1 MIATPRLRLR
11 PFGPADLPAFAAYR
25 ADPGVARHQS
35 WDAGYT
41 LAHAERFLAEQ
52 AGLALGTPGEWV
64 QVAIADRERDALLG
78 DCACLVLP
86 DQPRTAEVGVTLA
99 PASQGRG
106 IAAEALRALIGELF
120 AARGMHRVIAQADDR
135 NAAVQRLL
143 ERLGLR
149 LEARHVEADWFKGE
163 WTTLR
168 VYAVL
173 ARERGAG
180 TAG

>member
-1 MIATPRLRLR
+1 MIATPRLCLR
-11 PFGPADLPAFAAYR
+11 PFGPADAPAFAAYR
-25 ADPGVARHQS
+25 ADPDVARFQS
-35 WDAGYT
+35 WDAGYP
-41 LAHAERFLAEQ
+41 LADAERFVAEQ

-78 DCACLVLP
+78 DCACLVLR

-106 IAAEALRALIGELF
+106 IAAEALRGLIGELF
-120 AARGMHRVIAQADDR
+120 AAHGMHRVIAQADDR

-163 WTTLR
+163 WATLR

-173 ARERGAG
+173 AREWDAG
-180 TAG
+180 TSA

>member
-1 MIATPRLRLR
+1 MIETARLRLR

-25 ADPGVARHQS
+25 ADPEVARHQS

-41 LAHAERFLAEQ
+41 LADAERFLAEQ
-52 AGLALGTPGEWV
+52 TGGALGTPGAWV
-64 QVAIADRERDALLG
+64 QLAIAGREDDALLG
-78 DCACLVLP
+78 DCACFALP
-86 DQPRTAEVGVTLA
+86 DQPRTAEIGVTLA

-106 IAAEALRALIGELF
+106 IAAEALRALIGDLF
-120 AARGMHRVIAQADDR
+120 ATHGMHRVIAQADDR

-173 ARERGAG
+173 AREWE
-180 TAG
+180 

>member
-11 PFGPADLPAFAAYR
+11 PFGPPDLPAFAAYR

-41 LAHAERFLAEQ
+41 LA
-52 AGLALGTPGEWV
+52 
-64 QVAIADRERDALLG
+64 
-78 DCACLVLP
+78 
-86 DQPRTAEVGVTLA
+86 
-99 PASQGRG
+99 
-106 IAAEALRALIGELF
+106 
-120 AARGMHRVIAQADDR
+120 DDR
-135 NAAVQRLL
+135 NASVQRLL

-149 LEARHVEADWFKGE
+149 REARHVEADWFKGE

-173 ARERGAG
+173 AREWGAG
-180 TAG
+180 ASA

>member
-35 WDAGYT
+35 WDAGYP
-41 LAHAERFLAEQ
+41 LADAERFLAEQ

-120 AARGMHRVIAQADDR
+120 AAHGMHRVIAQADDR

-173 ARERGAG
+173 AREWGAG

>member
-41 LAHAERFLAEQ
+41 LADAERFLAEQ

-78 DCACLVLP
+78 DCACLVLT
-86 DQPRTAEVGVTLA
+86 DRDGRGGVTLA
-99 PASQGRG
+99 PASQGAGSRP
-106 IAAEALRALIGELF
+106 RRCALIGELF
-120 AARGMHRVIAQADDR
+120 GPGMHRVIAQADDR

-173 ARERGAG
+173 AREWGAG

>member
-1 MIATPRLRLR
+1 MIATPRLCLR
-11 PFGPADLPAFAAYR
+11 PFGPADAPGFAAYR
-25 ADPGVARHQS
+25 ADPDVARFQS
-35 WDAGYT
+35 WDAGYP
-41 LAHAERFLAEQ
+41 LADAERFVAEQ
-52 AGLALGTPGEWV
+52 AGLALGAPGEWV

-78 DCACLVLP
+78 DCACLVLR

-99 PASQGRG
+99 PARQGRG
-106 IAAEALRALIGELF
+106 IAAEALRGLIGELF
-120 AARGMHRVIAQADDR
+120 AAHGMHRVIARADDR

-163 WTTLR
+163 WATLR

-173 ARERGAG
+173 AREWGAG
-180 TAG
+180 TAA